1 MASASASVSVS
12 VRLGR
17 AGGQGISR
25 QVSWVV
31 RGPLE
36 ALALVPS
43 LALVLAVRVAVTVS
57 QGLVRWILFGSLA
70 PTASSKGDAVDP
82 GASSSMPYVRLLRFR
97 ANGMVD
103 DGQRA
108 PAHFPAALVVACARL
123 AGVVAR
129 CLALAA
135 ALVAAWWLAPAVV
148 PSLRKLP
155 IRTLGFT
162 L

>member
-1 MASASASVSVS
+1 M
-12 VRLGR
+12 
-17 AGGQGISR
+17 
-25 QVSWVV
+25 
-31 RGPLE
+31 
-36 ALALVPS
+36 ALVPS

-70 PTASSKGDAVDP
+70 PPASSKGDAVNP
-82 GASSSMPYVRLLRFR
+82 GASSMPYVRLLRFR
-97 ANGMVD
+97 ADGMVD
-103 DGQRA
+103 DEQLA
-108 PAHFPAALVVACARL
+108 PAHFPAAIVVACARF

-148 PSLRKLP
+148 PSLRELP